1 MNLIKTKRGG
11 VELNVYQKK
20 EGVSRERGNI
30 ESLSR
35 YLCRSKKKKKK
46 KGLGQEDSVQS
57 LNNQV

>member
-46 KGLGQEDSVQS
+46 GLGQEDSVQS